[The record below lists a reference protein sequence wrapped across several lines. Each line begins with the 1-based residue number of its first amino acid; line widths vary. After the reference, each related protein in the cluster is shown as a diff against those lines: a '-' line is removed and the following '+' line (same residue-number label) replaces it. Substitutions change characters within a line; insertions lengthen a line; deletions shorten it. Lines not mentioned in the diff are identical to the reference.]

1 MYMQMINDLGLINE
15 FLYSRATEIK
25 CCWGLFLSKSTVL
38 RLINIIGQIVV
49 NIVLFLNN
57 QYANILYFSDNNI
70 YINIKQV
77 ILSRNWSRKLIW
89 TSVVTQMKKQKA
101 FSSRRSLAQGSLGF
115 GEHLKSPSKSSTEP
129 IWKQGERSYWK
140 LSLFKSRKSFPFA
153 QHQHFGSSYNA
164 PNFWKSN
171 NNAIQVIILC
181 KIAGCL
187 RLVAS
192 YIHIT
197 FYNILSDA
205 RAYFVYI
212 WYMRLLHKVK

>member
-25 CCWGLFLSKSTVL
+25 CCWGLFLSKSTLL
-38 RLINIIGQIVV
+38 RLINIIGQIMV

-89 TSVVTQMKKQKA
+89 TSVVTQMKKQKV

-115 GEHLKSPSKSSTEP
+115 GSKGSEATGSSA
-129 IWKQGERSYWK
+129 Y
-140 LSLFKSRKSFPFA
+140 LSLENLFLSLNINTLDHHIMHRTFEN
-153 QHQHFGSSYNA
+153 Q
-164 PNFWKSN
+164 
-171 NNAIQVIILC
+171 IIMQY
-181 KIAGCL
+181 K
-187 RLVAS
+187 
-192 YIHIT
+192 
-197 FYNILSDA
+197 
-205 RAYFVYI
+205 
-212 WYMRLLHKVK
+212 